1 MDFGVGD
8 LNIVLNVTLRTVR
21 RNLKFYLYETATLS
35 RKVWKHRV
43 HVFCTM
49 QQFAMQTQFP
59 LQDVLHFSFVY
70 RDRSNAKRKLT
81 ILRGL
86 FFAKVRIKE
95 RKIVFPCSWFCI
107 LFSRRQWKSLMGKN
121 LLGASGYFS
130 CLPLAPGV
138 NLTLYFN
145 RWYTLLLLLSCV
157 GILCS
162 L

>member
-1 MDFGVGD
+1 MDFGAGD

-95 RKIVFPCSWFCI
+95 RKIVLFFLVLGSAFYLAEDNENHSWERISWVPAVIF
-107 LFSRRQWKSLMGKN
+107 L
-121 LLGASGYFS
+121 A
-130 CLPLAPGV
+130 CLWHPG
-138 NLTLYFN
+138 
-145 RWYTLLLLLSCV
+145 
-157 GILCS
+157 
-162 L
+162 